1 MAAAVASPP
10 STPLVRVEDSTSIG
24 RAYSSAQQRSVPGL
38 GARRAALTTRSLVPP
53 PEGSVLESLTMRSVH
68 LARASRE
75 EVLAYFRNTWELTE
89 TLFAALASDAVFYM
103 VPDTLRRPL
112 IFYFGHPA
120 ALYIN
125 KGHQAGL
132 VGESPLAGVPPGVP
146 RARGGGGGGG
156 GARPRPPPPRA
167 PRLASARSHELTDAT
182 HPLPPPPCPARPQT
196 SSTRTSASS
205 SRRAWTR

>member
-156 GARPRPPPPRA
+156 GGHCCARGAVLACCR
-167 PRLASARSHELTDAT
+167 RLCARGGSPQFSLCVAGDDPSEFLVSEGSLRG
-182 HPLPPPPCPARPQT
+182 PL
-196 SSTRTSASS
+196 
-205 SRRAWTR
+205 